1 MHGTLELAVI
11 CGAGAFAGAINTLAG
26 GGTLLTFPVLVWL
39 GRDPVVA
46 NATNALALWP
56 GSLAGFFAL
65 RAEAVEQGRLLT
77 LLAPVSMLGGVLGGW
92 ALLVTP
98 ARLFDY
104 LVPLLVLLATLLLAL
119 RKTLARRLQ
128 LSAAGSQFTLARSLG
143 LCSAQ
148 LLVSIYGGYFGA
160 AMGILMLASL
170 GMFGLADIHAR
181 NAVKNAL
188 STLINGSAALYFIA
202 SGAIAWG
209 DACALGASA
218 VVGGYLAGSM
228 ARRLPS
234 AWVERGVLG
243 FGLIASLLLA
253 LRVWR

>member
-1 MHGTLELAVI
+1 MQGIFEVAAI
-11 CGAGAFAGAINTLAG
+11 CGAGALAGAINTLAG

-65 RAEAVEQGRLLT
+65 RAEAVAQRRLLT
-77 LLAPVSMLGGVLGGW
+77 LLAPVSAVGGVLGGW
-92 ALLVTP
+92 ALLATP
-98 ARLFDY
+98 ARLFDF

-119 RKTLARRLQ
+119 RQPIARRLQ
-128 LSAAGSQFTLARSLG
+128 LSAAEVQLTRARALG
-143 LCSAQ
+143 LCGAQ

-160 AMGILMLASL
+160 GMGIVMLASL
-170 GMFGLADIHAR
+170 GVFGLADIHAR

-188 STLINGSAALYFIA
+188 ATLINGSAAIYFIS

-209 DACALGASA
+209 DACLLGVSA
-218 VVGGYLAGSM
+218 VIGGYMSGRL

-234 AWVERGVLG
+234 AYVERGVLA
-243 FGLIASLLLA
+243 FGALASVLLA
-253 LRVWR
+253 LRALR

>member
-1 MHGTLELAVI
+1 MHGAWEVAAI
-11 CGAGAFAGAINTLAG
+11 CGAGALAGAINTVAG

-39 GRDPVVA
+39 GRDPVMA

-65 RAEAVEQGRLLT
+65 RAEAVAQRRLLA
-77 LLAPVSMLGGVLGGW
+77 LLAPVSALGGVLGGW

-98 ARLFDY
+98 ARLFDF

-119 RKTLARRLQ
+119 RKPLARHLQ
-128 LSAAGSQFTLARSLG
+128 LSAAGVQLTPRRTLG
-143 LCSAQ
+143 LCTAQ

-160 AMGILMLASL
+160 GMGIVMLASL
-170 GMFGLADIHAR
+170 GMLGLADIHAR

-188 STLINGSAALYFIA
+188 ATLINGSAAIYFIA
-202 SGAIAWG
+202 SGAIRWD
-209 DACALGASA
+209 DACALGACA
-218 VVGGYLAGSM
+218 VLGGYLAGRL

-234 AWVERGVLG
+234 ALVERVVVG
-243 FGLIASLLLA
+243 FGMVASVLLA
-253 LRVWR
+253 LRALR